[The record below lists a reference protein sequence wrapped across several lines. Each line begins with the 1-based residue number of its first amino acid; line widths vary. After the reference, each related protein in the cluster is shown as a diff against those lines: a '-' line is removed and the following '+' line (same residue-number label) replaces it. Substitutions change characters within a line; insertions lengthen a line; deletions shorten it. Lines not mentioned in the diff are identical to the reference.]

1 MVSKDASYSIVSIKV
16 DDGTSVHILRSDGS
30 A

>member
-1 MVSKDASYSIVSIKV
+1 MVYKDASYSIVSIV
-16 DDGTSVHILRSDGS
+16 VHDGTSFRVLRNDGN